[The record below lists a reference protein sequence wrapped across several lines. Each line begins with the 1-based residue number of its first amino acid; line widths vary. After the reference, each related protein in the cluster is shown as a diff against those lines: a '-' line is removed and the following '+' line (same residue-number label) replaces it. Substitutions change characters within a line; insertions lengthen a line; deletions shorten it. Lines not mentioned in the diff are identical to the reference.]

1 MVAGRPRDRATT
13 KGLLNRMEARV
24 WRDGKTI
31 TYRYHP
37 FTGKPINL
45 GQDRIVA
52 SRKVLD
58 MLGAHEDTNTLK
70 WVWERF
76 SCEEPTAS
84 PRWKR
89 LAAATKADYR
99 QAWQQIEKSFGAM
112 QIGHIDATMVARYVH
127 IERAAAPRRANIEKA
142 LLSNLFGHGIK
153 LGACKVNATIGVEPH
168 LSEARTKAPDEK
180 VLSNFLGWLANQ
192 SRQRQVIG
200 MAAEYSSLA
209 GNRQAEFLPLTWPQ
223 IDRNVGVVR
232 IIRAKQR
239 GGKRDQ
245 IVEVI
250 SIGRALSTLLDR
262 LEAIRQN
269 DCLFV
274 FPNRGGNQYSAKGF
288 KTLWHRCVTEAIKD
302 QVLSA
307 GTRFT
312 FHDLRSHYASKHKRD
327 TGVLPDLHKNP
338 ETTARIYDR
347 NKEVR
352 RDSL

>member
-1 MVAGRPRDRATT
+1 MAAGRPRDRATT
-13 KGLLNRMEARV
+13 KGLLDRMEARV

-37 FTGKPINL
+37 FIGKPINL

-52 SRKVLD
+52 CRKVLD

-76 SCEEPTAS
+76 SNEDLTAS

-99 QAWQQIEKSFGAM
+99 QAWLQIEKSFGRM
-112 QIGHIDATMVARYVH
+112 QIARIDATMVARYVH

-142 LLSNLFGHGIK
+142 LLSNLFGLGIK
-153 LGACKVNATIGVEPH
+153 LGACTVNATIGVEPH
-168 LSEARTKAPDEK
+168 LSEARTKAPDEQI
-180 VLSNFLGWLANQ
+180 LSNFLGWLANQ
-192 SRQRQVIG
+192 SRQRQVVG

-209 GNRQAEFLPLTWPQ
+209 GNRQAEFLPLTWSQ
-223 IDRNVGVVR
+223 VDRGAGVVR
-232 IIRAKQR
+232 VNRAKQR

-250 SIGRALSTLLDR
+250 AISHSLGALLDR
-262 LEAIRQN
+262 LEAIRSN
-269 DCLFV
+269 DCLYV
-274 FPNRGGNQYSAKGF
+274 FPTQGGNRYSDKGF
-288 KTLWHRCVTEAIKD
+288 KTLWHRCVSDAIKEEI
-302 QVLSA
+302 LTA
-307 GTRFT
+307 ETRFT
-312 FHDLRSHYASKHKRD
+312 FHDLRAYYASKYKRD
-327 TGVLPDLHKNP
+327 TGMLPDLHKNP